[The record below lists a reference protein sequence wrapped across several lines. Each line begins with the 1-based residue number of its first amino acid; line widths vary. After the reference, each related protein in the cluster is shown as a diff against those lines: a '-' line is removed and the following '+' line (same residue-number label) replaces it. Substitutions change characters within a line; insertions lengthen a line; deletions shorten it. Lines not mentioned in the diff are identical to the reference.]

1 MTTFGKSAALTF
13 AAMLLV
19 WLLLVWLAPSNAAMA
34 PATCTTT
41 HCFCENPRL
50 GMAMLQPANSWSS
63 FGYVLVGLFLIF
75 EARGRAMAT
84 AFPVGAAI
92 TFGVG
97 AITVGIGSVLLHA
110 TLTLWGQFADV
121 LGMYLLGGFQLVYAL
136 AKVMNLKRGT
146 AVALYVAVCAALVA
160 VLIVE
165 PEVRRWLFFVL
176 LITALIIE
184 IAFARPKRDGV
195 ILRFLLLG
203 ILAKAVAF
211 TFWTLDQKLILC
223 APNSLMQGHAI
234 WHLLGAVALFMTSR
248 YYCSERLVT

>member
-1 MTTFGKSAALTF
+1 MTTFGKSAALTL
-13 AAMLLV
+13 AAMLIT

-165 PEVRRWLFFVL
+165 PEVRRWLFFVV

-248 YYCSERLVT
+248 YYRSERLVT

>member
-1 MTTFGKSAALTF
+1 MTTFGKSAALTL

-248 YYCSERLVT
+248 YYRSERLVT